1 MSLKEILRKRLLQD
15 MIKSVVPNKWKLVVV
30 DAKSLQILNS
40 VCEIYDILDENVT
53 LVESIERK
61 RQPYVNLEAIY
72 FISPT
77 ADSIERLI
85 ADFQQRPL
93 YAAANV
99 FFTAALT
106 DKLFQKLK
114 RNNVSKHIK
123 NLKELFVD
131 FMAFESRV
139 FNFDIPQSFNTFYN
153 PSKTGEITHEV
164 ENVAKKLVSLLAT
177 LGEDPIIRYYDP
189 NGDRRTIAA
198 RVAFQLENEL
208 ENLRKMDPTF
218 PPKSIYE
225 RTTLI
230 VVDRTIDTS
239 GPLIHEFTYQAM
251 VNDLIGLEDGTKYK
265 QTGVGGEKTIV
276 LDEKDDIWSKYRHTH
291 IAEVSSEVS
300 KAFNQFIN
308 ENKAASSL
316 AKGSKG
322 GTNLKDL
329 KDTIQSLPQYQEK
342 KEKFAVHID
351 LCQKCNNSF
360 SHNNLSDIAKIE
372 QDLIN
377 GETSEGTIPKNIVI
391 SLVPLLDN
399 PDVDTFDKLRLLILF
414 IICYDGV
421 PQRDLRKLIEH
432 AHITDSELDIINNFK
447 FLGVN
452 LKSNQL
458 KDLKPRRGY
467 DSMWEK
473 EKAKRKLKKNEEEET
488 YELSRY
494 VSTLK
499 YVMEDNILNILNTSI
514 FPATKEP
521 GTRKNEETESNIK
534 GTSLRSTKPSWAKKS
549 ADRDKQKDVA
559 SPSLSEKEDLR
570 KRGPRTIIFV
580 VGGLDY
586 SEMRSAYELCSQYNR
601 DIIIGTTH
609 IITPVSYMK
618 SIQQLKKG
626 NNLLTSSDS
635 SSSLNNYA
643 SGYIDRKPRNASL
656 GSVHHES
663 PRMSPRNSPPMR
675 GHNSSGR
682 NSPPMRGMRSGSN
695 SAMGSN
701 SALGSNSRMG
711 SNSGMGSN
719 SMMGSPNM
727 SGSRSPQ
734 QRPSPTQQR
743 RMQANSPP
751 SRPMEPVGSGR
762 SRSFH
767 SNHSSSELYPPQ
779 QVSSQAPPQ
788 RAPPSQQLKKVEKPE
803 KKKKFGLFKKN

>member
-1 MSLKEILRKRLLQD
+1 MSLKEVLRKRLLLD
-15 MIKSVVPNKWKLVVV
+15 MIKSVVPNQWKLVVV

-61 RQPYVNLEAIY
+61 RQPYTNLEAIY

-77 ADSIERLI
+77 SESIDRLI

-153 PSKTGEITHEV
+153 PSKTGEITCEV

-189 NGDRRTIAA
+189 KGDRRTIAA

-218 PPKSIYE
+218 PPKTNYE

-239 GPLIHEFTYQAM
+239 GPLVHEFTYQAM
-251 VNDLIGLEDGTKYK
+251 VNDLIGLENGIKYI
-265 QTGVGGEKTIV
+265 QNGASGEKVAI
-276 LDEKDDIWSKYRHTH
+276 LDEKDNLWNKYRHTH
-291 IAEVSSEVS
+291 IAEVSEEVS
-300 KAFNQFIN
+300 KQFNQFLS
-308 ENKAASSL
+308 ENKAASSV
-316 AKGSKG
+316 AKGRQG
-322 GTNLKDL
+322 GASLKEI
-329 KDTIQSLPQYQEK
+329 KDTIQALPQFHEMK
-342 KEKFAVHID
+342 DKFSVHID
-351 LCQKCNNSF
+351 LCQKCNNIF
-360 SHNNLSDIAKIE
+360 SKTNLSDIAKIE
-372 QDLIN
+372 QDLIT
-377 GETSEGTIPKNIVI
+377 GLTAEGTVPKNIVMNM
-391 SLVPLLDN
+391 VPLLDN
-399 PDVDTFDKLRLLILF
+399 PDVDTFDKLRLLILY

-421 PQRDLRKLIEH
+421 PREDLRKLVDH
-432 AHITDSELDIINNFK
+432 AHISNSELDIINNFK

-458 KDLKPRRGY
+458 NELKPKRGY

-473 EKAKRKLKKNEEEET
+473 EKIKRKLNKDDDEDS

-499 YVMEDNILNILNTSI
+499 YVMEDNIHNILNTSM

-521 GTRKNEETESNIK
+521 GIRKKVETENNIK

-549 ADRDKQKDVA
+549 ADRDKQKDTG
-559 SPSLSEKEDLR
+559 SPALSEKDDLR

-586 SEMRSAYELCSQYNR
+586 SEMRSVYELCNEYNR
-601 DIIIGTTH
+601 DIIIGSTH
-609 IITPVSYMK
+609 IITPVSFMK
-618 SIQQLKKG
+618 SIQELKTG
-626 NNLLTSSDS
+626 NNLLLPTSGS
-635 SSSLNNYA
+635 SSSLNSYG
-643 SGYIDRKPRNASL
+643 SGHLERVPRNASL
-656 GSVHHES
+656 SSIHQES

-675 GHNSSGR
+675 PHNPNIR
-682 NSPPMRGMRSGSN
+682 NSPPMRGSPVIRSGSTPV
-695 SAMGSN
+695 
-701 SALGSNSRMG
+701 L
-711 SNSGMGSN
+711 
-719 SMMGSPNM
+719 GSPNM
-727 SGSRSPQ
+727 RGNRSPQ

-743 RMQANSPP
+743 RMQNNSPP
-751 SRPMEPVGSGR
+751 SRPMEPIGVSGH

-767 SNHSSSELYPPQ
+767 SSHSSSELYPQPQ
-779 QVSSQAPPQ
+779 TPPQ
-788 RAPPSQQLKKVEKPE
+788 RAQPSQQLKKVEKPE
-803 KKKKFGLFKKN
+803 KKKKFGLFKKS

>member
-1 MSLKEILRKRLLQD
+1 MSLKEVLRKRLLLD
-15 MIKSVVPNKWKLVVV
+15 MIKSVVPNQWKLVVV

-61 RQPYVNLEAIY
+61 RQPYTNLEAIY

-77 ADSIERLI
+77 SESIDRLI

-139 FNFDIPQSFNTFYN
+139 FNFDIPQSFNTFYS
-153 PSKTGEITHEV
+153 PLKSSEITYEV
-164 ENVAKKLVSLLAT
+164 ENVARKLVSLLAT
-177 LGEDPIIRYYDP
+177 LGDYPIIRYYDP
-189 NGDRRTIAA
+189 KGDRRTIAA

-218 PPKSIYE
+218 PPKTNYE

-239 GPLIHEFTYQAM
+239 GPLVHEFTYQAM
-251 VNDLIGLEDGTKYK
+251 VNDLIGLENGIKYI
-265 QTGVGGEKTIV
+265 QNGASGEKVAI
-276 LDEKDDIWSKYRHTH
+276 LDEKDNLWNKYRHTH
-291 IAEVSSEVS
+291 IAEVSEEVS
-300 KAFNQFIN
+300 KQFNQFLS
-308 ENKAASSL
+308 ENKAASSV
-316 AKGSKG
+316 AKGRQG
-322 GTNLKDL
+322 GASLKEI
-329 KDTIQSLPQYQEK
+329 KDTIQALPQFHEMK
-342 KEKFAVHID
+342 DKFSVHID
-351 LCQKCNNSF
+351 LCQKCNNIF
-360 SHNNLSDIAKIE
+360 SKTNLSDIAKIE
-372 QDLIN
+372 QDLIT
-377 GETSEGTIPKNIVI
+377 GLTAEGTVPKNIVMNM
-391 SLVPLLDN
+391 VPLLDN
-399 PDVDTFDKLRLLILF
+399 PDVDTFDKLRLLILY

-421 PQRDLRKLIEH
+421 PREDLRKLVDH
-432 AHITDSELDIINNFK
+432 AHISNSELDIINNFK

-458 KDLKPRRGY
+458 NELKPKRGY

-473 EKAKRKLKKNEEEET
+473 EKIKRKLNKDDDEDS

-499 YVMEDNILNILNTSI
+499 YVMEDNIHNILNTSM

-521 GTRKNEETESNIK
+521 GIRKKVETENNIK

-549 ADRDKQKDVA
+549 ADRDKQKDTG
-559 SPSLSEKEDLR
+559 SPALSEKDDLR

-586 SEMRSAYELCSQYNR
+586 SEMRSVYELCNEYNR
-601 DIIIGTTH
+601 DIIIGSTH
-609 IITPVSYMK
+609 IITPVSFMK
-618 SIQQLKKG
+618 SIQELKTG
-626 NNLLTSSDS
+626 NNLLLPTSGS
-635 SSSLNNYA
+635 SSSLNNYG
-643 SGYIDRKPRNASL
+643 SGHLERVPRNASL
-656 GSVHHES
+656 SSIHQES

-675 GHNSSGR
+675 PHNPNIR
-682 NSPPMRGMRSGSN
+682 NSPPMRGSPVIRSGSTPV
-695 SAMGSN
+695 
-701 SALGSNSRMG
+701 L
-711 SNSGMGSN
+711 
-719 SMMGSPNM
+719 GSPNM
-727 SGSRSPQ
+727 RGNRSPQ

-743 RMQANSPP
+743 RMQNNSPP
-751 SRPMEPVGSGR
+751 SRPMEPIGVSGH

-767 SNHSSSELYPPQ
+767 SSHSSSELYPQPQ
-779 QVSSQAPPQ
+779 TPPQ
-788 RAPPSQQLKKVEKPE
+788 RAQPSQQLKKVEKPE
-803 KKKKFGLFKKN
+803 KKKKFGLFKKS

>member
-1 MSLKEILRKRLLQD
+1 MSLKEVLRKRLLFD
-15 MIKSVVPNKWKLVVV
+15 MIKSVVPNQWKLVVV

-61 RQPYVNLEAIY
+61 RQPYTNLEAIY

-77 ADSIERLI
+77 AESIDRLI

-99 FFTAALT
+99 FFTAALP

-131 FMAFESRV
+131 FLAFESRV

-164 ENVAKKLVSLLAT
+164 ENVARKLVSVLAT
-177 LGEDPIIRYYDP
+177 LGEYPIIRYYDP

-208 ENLRKMDPTF
+208 ENLCNMDPSF
-218 PPKSIYE
+218 PPKSNYE

-239 GPLIHEFTYQAM
+239 GPLVHEFTYQAM
-251 VNDLIGLEDGTKYK
+251 VNDLIGLENGIKYI
-265 QTGVGGEKTIV
+265 QNGAAGEKAVI
-276 LDEKDDIWSKYRHTH
+276 LDEKDNLWNKYRHTH

-300 KAFNQFIN
+300 KQFNQFIN
-308 ENKAASSL
+308 ENKAASSV
-316 AKGSKG
+316 AKGRQG
-322 GTNLKDL
+322 GASLKEL
-329 KDTIQSLPQYQEK
+329 KDTIQALPQYQEMK
-342 KEKFAVHID
+342 DKFSVHID
-351 LCQKCNNSF
+351 LCQRCNNIF
-360 SHNNLSDIAKIE
+360 SKNNLTDIAKIE
-372 QDLIN
+372 QNLIT
-377 GETSEGTIPKNIVI
+377 GVTAEGNIPKNII
-391 SLVPLLDN
+391 MDMVPLLDSHS
-399 PDVDTFDKLRLLILF
+399 VDIYDKLRLLILY

-421 PQRDLRKLIEH
+421 PQEDLRKLVEH
-432 AHITDSELDIINNFK
+432 AHMANPELDIISNFK
-447 FLGVN
+447 YLGIN

-458 KDLKPRRGY
+458 KDLKPKRGY

-473 EKAKRKLKKNEEEET
+473 EKVKRKLNKNDEEES

-499 YVMEDNILNILNTSI
+499 YVIEDNIHNILNTTI

-521 GTRKNEETESNIK
+521 ATHKKPEVETNLK

-549 ADRDKQKDVA
+549 ADRDKQKDSG
-559 SPSLSEKEDLR
+559 SPALSEKEDLR

-586 SEMRSAYELCSQYNR
+586 SEMRSVYELCNEYSR
-601 DIIIGTTH
+601 DVIIGSTH

-618 SIQQLKKG
+618 SIQQLKVG
-626 NNLLTSSDS
+626 NNLLASSS
-635 SSSLNNYA
+635 TSSSLNNYG
-643 SGYIDRKPRNASL
+643 SGYLERKPRNASL
-656 GSVHHES
+656 NSIHHES

-675 GHNSSGR
+675 GSTSSSLR
-682 NSPPMRGMRSGSN
+682 NSPPMRASPSMRSGSSPN
-695 SAMGSN
+695 F
-701 SALGSNSRMG
+701 
-711 SNSGMGSN
+711 
-719 SMMGSPNM
+719 GSPNM
-727 SGSRSPQ
+727 RGSRSPQ
-734 QRPSPTQQR
+734 QRPSPPQQR

-751 SRPMEPVGSGR
+751 SRPMEPIGSGGH

-767 SNHSSSELYPPQ
+767 SSHSNGELYPQ
-779 QVSSQAPPQ
+779 QQTPPQ
-788 RAPPSQQLKKVEKPE
+788 RAPPSQQLKRVDKPD
-803 KKKKFGLFKKN
+803 KKKKFGLFKK

>member
-1 MSLKEILRKRLLQD
+1 MSLKEVLKKRLLYD
-15 MIKSVVPNKWKLVVV
+15 MIKSVVPNQWKLVVV

-61 RQPYVNLEAIY
+61 RQPYTNLEAIY

-77 ADSIERLI
+77 AESIDRLI

-153 PSKTGEITHEV
+153 PSKTGEITYEV

-208 ENLRKMDPTF
+208 ENLRKMDPSF
-218 PPKSIYE
+218 PPKTNYE

-239 GPLIHEFTYQAM
+239 GPLVHEFTYQAM
-251 VNDLIGLEDGTKYK
+251 VNDLIGLENGSKYI
-265 QTGVGGEKTIV
+265 QNGASGEKAVI
-276 LDEKDDIWSKYRHTH
+276 LDEKDDLWNKYRHTH
-291 IAEVSSEVS
+291 IAEVSEEVS
-300 KAFNQFIN
+300 KQFNQFIN
-308 ENKAASSL
+308 ENKAASSV
-316 AKGSKG
+316 AKGRQG
-322 GTNLKDL
+322 GASLKEL
-329 KDTIQSLPQYQEK
+329 KDTIQALPQYHEMK
-342 KEKFAVHID
+342 DKFAVHID
-351 LCQKCNNSF
+351 LCQRCNNIF
-360 SHNNLSDIAKIE
+360 SKTNLSDIAKIE
-372 QDLIN
+372 QDLIT
-377 GETSEGTIPKNIVI
+377 GLTSEGNVPKNII
-391 SLVPLLDN
+391 MNMVPLLDN
-399 PDVDTFDKLRLLILF
+399 PDVDNYNKLRLLTLY
-414 IICYDGV
+414 IICYGGV
-421 PQRDLRKLIEH
+421 PQEDLRKLIEH
-432 AHITDSELDIINNFK
+432 AHVSNSELDIISNFK
-447 FLGVN
+447 YLGVN
-452 LKSNQL
+452 LKSSQL
-458 KDLKPRRGY
+458 KDLNPKRGY

-473 EKAKRKLKKNEEEET
+473 EKIKRKLNKNDEEES

-499 YVMEDNILNILNTSI
+499 YVMEDNIHNILNTTI

-521 GTRKNEETESNIK
+521 GTHKKPEVETNLK

-549 ADRDKQKDVA
+549 ADRDKQKDIG
-559 SPSLSEKEDLR
+559 SPALSEKEDLR

-586 SEMRSAYELCSQYNR
+586 SEMRSVYELCNEYSR
-601 DIIIGTTH
+601 DIIIGSTH
-609 IITPVSYMK
+609 IITPISYMK
-618 SIQQLKKG
+618 SIQQLKVG
-626 NNLLTSSDS
+626 NNLLTSSS
-635 SSSLNNYA
+635 TSSSLNNYE
-643 SGYIDRKPRNASL
+643 SGYLERKPRNASL
-656 GSVHHES
+656 SSLHHES

-675 GHNSSGR
+675 GNTTPNFR
-682 NSPPMRGMRSGSN
+682 NSPPMHGNPYMRSGS
-695 SAMGSN
+695 SPS
-701 SALGSNSRMG
+701 L
-711 SNSGMGSN
+711 
-719 SMMGSPNM
+719 GSPNM
-727 SGSRSPQ
+727 RGSRSPQ

-743 RMQANSPP
+743 RMQANTPP
-751 SRPMEPVGSGR
+751 SRPMEPVGGSGH
-762 SRSFH
+762 SRYH
-767 SNHSSSELYPPQ
+767 SGHSSNELYPQ
-779 QVSSQAPPQ
+779 QQQAPLQ

-803 KKKKFGLFKKN
+803 KKKKFGLFKK

>member
-1 MSLKEILRKRLLQD
+1 MSIKEVLRKRLLQD
-15 MIKSVVPNKWKLVVV
+15 MIKSVVPNQWKLVVV

-61 RQPYVNLEAIY
+61 RQPYTNLEAIY

-77 ADSIERLI
+77 ADSIDRLI

-139 FNFDIPQSFNTFYN
+139 FNFDIPQSFHTFYS
-153 PSKTGEITHEV
+153 PSTTSEVTYEV
-164 ENVAKKLVSLLAT
+164 ENVARKLVSLLAT
-177 LGEDPIIRYYDP
+177 LGDYPIIRYYDP

-208 ENLRKMDPTF
+208 ENLCNMDPSF
-218 PPKSIYE
+218 PPKSNYE

-251 VNDLIGLEDGTKYK
+251 VNDLVGLENG
-265 QTGVGGEKTIV
+265 
-276 LDEKDDIWSKYRHTH
+276 SKY
-291 IAEVSSEVS
+291 IG
-300 KAFNQFIN
+300 
-308 ENKAASSL
+308 AS
-316 AKGSKG
+316 
-322 GTNLKDL
+322 LKEL
-329 KDTIQSLPQYQEK
+329 KDTIQALPQYHELK
-342 KEKFAVHID
+342 DKFAVHID
-351 LCQKCNNSF
+351 LCQKCNNIF
-360 SHNNLSDIAKIE
+360 SKNNISAIAEIE
-372 QDLIN
+372 QNLIT
-377 GETSEGTIPKNIVI
+377 GVTAEGTIPKNII
-391 SLVPLLDN
+391 MNMVPLLDN
-399 PDVDTFDKLRLLILF
+399 PDVDTYDKLRLLILY

-421 PQRDLRKLIEH
+421 PQDDLRKLVEH
-432 AHITDSELDIINNFK
+432 AHMMNPELDIINNFK
-447 FLGVN
+447 YLGVN
-452 LKSNQL
+452 LKSSQL
-458 KDLKPRRGY
+458 KDLKPKRGY

-473 EKAKRKLKKNEEEET
+473 EKVKRKLNKNDEEES

-499 YVMEDNILNILNTSI
+499 YVIEDNLHNILNTRV

-521 GTRKNEETESNIK
+521 TSRKKVETEQTPVK

-559 SPSLSEKEDLR
+559 SPALSEKEDLR
-570 KRGPRTIIFV
+570 KYGPRTIVFV

-586 SEMRSAYELCSQYNR
+586 SEMRSVYELCGEYNR
-601 DIIIGTTH
+601 DIIIGSTH
-609 IITPVSYMK
+609 IITPVSYMN
-618 SIQQLKKG
+618 SIQSLKKG
-626 NNLLTSSDS
+626 NNLLAAPSST
-635 SSSLNNYA
+635 SSSLNSHG
-643 SGYIDRKPRNASL
+643 SGYLERKPRNASL
-656 GSVHHES
+656 NSLHQQS

-675 GHNSSGR
+675 GSPGMRGSPPSRPMRNNSS
-682 NSPPMRGMRSGSN
+682 
-695 SAMGSN
+695 SAV
-701 SALGSNSRMG
+701 
-711 SNSGMGSN
+711 
-719 SMMGSPNM
+719 GSPSM
-727 SGSRSPQ
+727 RPGSGNRSPQ

-751 SRPMEPVGSGR
+751 SRPMEPIGGHQ
-762 SRSFH
+762 RSFH
-767 SNHSSSELYPPQ
+767 SSHSNSNMMEQ
-779 QVSSQAPPQ
+779 QQPQ
-788 RAPPSQQLKKVEKPE
+788 RAPPSQQLKRVDKSE